1 MSGALAGRRVV
12 VTAAAQGIGRATA
25 LAFATAGA
33 DVWAIDRNAAVL
45 ATMPALPQLR
55 CHVLDLTA
63 AGAVATFADELGAA
77 DTLVN
82 AVGMVAHGDLL
93 SCTDDDWERSWAVN
107 VTTMFRLTR
116 ALLPGMLN
124 SGRGAIVNIASVVSS
139 VKGVPSRCAY
149 GTTKAAIIGLTKSIA
164 ADYVTRGIRCNAICP
179 GTVNSPSL
187 QERMAATGDA
197 AQARASFVARQ
208 PMGRLGTPEEIAAA
222 ALYLSSDAAAF
233 VTGSV
238 LIIDGGMS
246 L

>member
-1 MSGALAGRRVV
+1 MSRSLAGRRVV
-12 VTAAAQGIGRATA
+12 VTAAAQGIGRATT
-25 LAFATAGA
+25 LAFAEAGA
-33 DVWAIDRNAAVL
+33 DVWAIDRDSAGL
-45 ATMPALPQLR
+45 ATMPTLPQLR
-55 CHVLDLTA
+55 CRVLDLTA
-63 AGAVATFADELGAA
+63 AGAAATIADELGTA

-82 AVGMVAHGDLL
+82 AVGLVADGDLL
-93 SCTDDDWERSWAVN
+93 SCTDNDWEVSWAVN

-116 ALLPGMLN
+116 ALLPGMLA

-139 VKGVPSRCAY
+139 VKGVPNRCAY

-164 ADYVTRGIRCNAICP
+164 ADYVARGIRCNAICP
-179 GTVNSPSL
+179 GTVDSPSL

-197 AQARASFVARQ
+197 TRVRASFIARQ